1 MQLRCRTPSRLSR
14 AASTR
19 WEGRANSIATKR
31 IRQCRIS
38 HRPPPRQQA
47 DERVPHSAPGANE
60 RQKSPGERGGESSC
74 KAGAEHVGW
83 RQPGRPVGPRAGFI
97 DVRVVGWGRS
107 PGARSPT
114 CGRSG
119 VRFAQDGTDS
129 VGNGCG
135 FSHSGACHR
144 LRPDVY
150 RLVAGQGYG
159 CSDGREQKDERRHH
173 TGSEGP
179 TARPARQTDQTWWC
193 VATPWPLGRGTLNHR
208 RPDTRGLG
216 FGTGGPFG
224 GGGSRAHR
232 HRRCQTARE

>member
-83 RQPGRPVGPRAGFI
+83 RQPGRPVGPVPGSSTSGSSVGDDPPEPGPPPAGGPGSGLH
-97 DVRVVGWGRS
+97 RMGRTVS
-107 PGARSPT
+107 VMAAGSPT
-114 CGRSG
+114 PVPATASALTCTGWLQAR
-119 VRFAQDGTDS
+119 AM
-129 VGNGCG
+129 
-135 FSHSGACHR
+135 GAPMVENR
-144 LRPDVY
+144 KMNVVTTQ
-150 RLVAGQGYG
+150 VARGQLLDQLAKRTKPGG
-159 CSDGREQKDERRHH
+159 ASLHLGHLDEGH
-173 TGSEGP
+173 
-179 TARPARQTDQTWWC
+179 
-193 VATPWPLGRGTLNHR
+193 
-208 RPDTRGLG
+208 
-216 FGTGGPFG
+216 
-224 GGGSRAHR
+224 
-232 HRRCQTARE
+232 